1 MKLTL
6 GREDLKPKFR
16 NVSCSQTKFEHFTL
30 QAQQAIREAG
40 RAQFREYD
48 GSNYNAIYPP
58 TIDEIMGGKTEE
70 DDDIPGSF
78 GTHQYHDIG

>member
-6 GREDLKPKFR
+6 DREDLKPEHR
-16 NVSCSQTKFEHFTL
+16 NINCSQTKFEHFTL
-30 QAQQAIREAG
+30 QVQQAIREAG

-58 TIDEIMGGKTEE
+58 TVDEVIRGNAV
-70 DDDIPGSF
+70 
-78 GTHQYHDIG
+78 

>member
-6 GREDLKPKFR
+6 DREDLKPEYKDI
-16 NVSCSQTKFEHFTL
+16 NCSQTKFEHFKL

-58 TIDEIMGGKTEE
+58 TVEEIMR
-70 DDDIPGSF
+70 S
-78 GTHQYHDIG
+78 